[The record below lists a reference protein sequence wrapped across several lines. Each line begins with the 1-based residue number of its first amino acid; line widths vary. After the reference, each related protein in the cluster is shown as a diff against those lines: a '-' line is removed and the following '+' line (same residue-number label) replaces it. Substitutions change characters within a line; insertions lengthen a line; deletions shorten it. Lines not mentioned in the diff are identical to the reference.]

1 MAIRRK
7 KRYQGNEVVRPAPH
21 VKSEALQE
29 NLERMRRLASASLTR
44 QMTSGAQ
51 RQPVEPVYQSG
62 SEGDLESVDDALP
75 ADQQQL
81 DPEPEPASNLE
92 QILGAASEHVL
103 TAMQQAQSSIMS
115 AEVALQTHEASTEE
129 RIVEAQRIAEQ
140 AVVNAIS
147 HSDAAIQ
154 AAMNM
159 PMHSPTVPA
168 TPSPAAPEILSPD
181 RSANSQVY

>member
-75 ADQQQL
+75 ADQQQP
-81 DPEPEPASNLE
+81 DPASNLE

-115 AEVALQTHEASTEE
+115 AEAALQTHEASTEE